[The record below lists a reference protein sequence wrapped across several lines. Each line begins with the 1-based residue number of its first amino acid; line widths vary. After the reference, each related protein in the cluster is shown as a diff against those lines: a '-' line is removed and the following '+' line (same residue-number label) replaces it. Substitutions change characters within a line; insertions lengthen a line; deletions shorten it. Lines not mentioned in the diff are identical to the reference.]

1 MIWRQAL
8 AGTQPVSV
16 EPVAPGPRE
25 SALEWTAPGTGAPRA
40 GQSPATF
47 GQLAWLALLILVAVG
62 PHATSVQPWVIAGL
76 CGAVF
81 WRLGAARWS
90 WALPG
95 RFLRAGL
102 TLAGSFAVVFA
113 YRRISG
119 LDAGSALLI
128 LMLALKLL
136 ETHSARD
143 RSIVILIA
151 WFVLFAGFLREQSV
165 ASIPQLAGGVV
176 IGTVALLQS
185 ARPAT
190 LLSPAQALGMTGRL
204 LVQALPLALAL
215 FVLFPRLPGPFWAL
229 PSPGGSGRTGLTDQ
243 MNPGDITELARSD
256 EVAFRVR
263 FSGPRPL
270 PAELYWRGPVLER
283 FDGRRWR
290 TQPDSLR
297 ERLPALRNY
306 TTPTPGQP
314 VYSYEITLEPNQQRW
329 LLPLEAPLSWD
340 VPDSRLAGT
349 LELLNKRPVDRRM
362 AWSGRSVASG
372 SFRDPGPPQAVNRE
386 LAGDANPRA
395 VALARELRRDASSDA
410 EFLRRV
416 LRMFREQQFY
426 YTLQPPP
433 LGEQP
438 VDDFLFRTRAGFCE
452 HYASAFAL
460 LARAAGLPARVVAG
474 YQGGERNPVAD
485 YWIIRQSDAH
495 AWTEIWLDGRWIRYD
510 PTAAVAP
517 ERIESGLDAA
527 LPGLAGDTLPLL
539 GGGAWFE
546 RLALNWDALNATWDR
561 WVLAFGPDQQTAL
574 LEGLGIR
581 SPSLRDIAL
590 ACAATVSV
598 VLIVFTLFGLRS
610 APARP
615 DRVEEIWQRLCGRLA
630 KSVRPRAA
638 HEGPAEYA
646 AAVAA
651 LRPDLGAAVQALAAH
666 YLRLRYEQLPAVA
679 DVQRFARLVRTL
691 RVPPAPARGST
702 AATRR

>member
-1 MIWRQAL
+1 MIQPRL
-8 AGTQPVSV
+8 PPGSQPVSGEV
-16 EPVAPGPRE
+16 AAADLRESLHDWEAPGAASG
-25 SALEWTAPGTGAPRA
+25 SAAR
-40 GQSPATF
+40 SPSSF
-47 GQLAWLALLILVAVG
+47 GQLAWLTLLIGVAVG
-62 PHATSVQPWVIAGL
+62 PHVGSVQAWVIAGL
-76 CGAVF
+76 VGSVV
-81 WRLGAARWS
+81 WRLGAARWG
-90 WALPG
+90 WDLPG

-136 ETHSARD
+136 ETHSTRD

-165 ASIPQLAGGVV
+165 TSIPQLAAGIVL
-176 IGTVALLQS
+176 GTLALLQS
-185 ARPAT
+185 ARPAG
-190 LLSPAQALGMTGRL
+190 LLAPAEAIRLTGRL
-204 LVQALPLALAL
+204 LLQALPLALAL

-229 PSPGGSGRTGLTDQ
+229 PAPGAGGRTGLSDQ

-263 FSGPRPL
+263 FRGPSPV

-290 TQPDSLR
+290 TQADSLR
-297 ERLPALRNY
+297 ERLPVLRDY
-306 TTPTPGQP
+306 VPPPAPGQR
-314 VYSYEITLEPNQQRW
+314 VFSYEITLEPNQQRW
-329 LLPLEAPLSWD
+329 LLPLETPLSWD
-340 VPDSRLAGT
+340 APDSRLAGT

-362 AWSGRSVASG
+362 AWNGRSVGTG
-372 SFRDPGPPQAVNRE
+372 SFRDPTPPQRVNRD
-386 LAGDANPRA
+386 LAGGANPRS
-395 VALARELRRDASSDA
+395 VALARELRRNASSD
-410 EFLRRV
+410 EDYLRRV
-416 LRMFREQQFY
+416 LRLFREQQFF
-426 YTLQPPP
+426 YTLQPPA

-438 VDDFLFRTRAGFCE
+438 VDDFLFSTRAGFCE
-452 HYASAFAL
+452 HYASAFAV

-485 YWIIRQSDAH
+485 YWIVRQSDAH
-495 AWTEIWLDGRWIRYD
+495 AWTEVWLNGRWIRYD

-527 LPGLAGDTLPLL
+527 LPGQAGDTLPLL
-539 GGGAWFE
+539 GGGEWFA
-546 RLALNWDALNATWDR
+546 RMALNWDALNATWDR
-561 WVLAFGPDQQTAL
+561 WVLAFGPDQQSAL

-590 ACAATVSV
+590 ACAITVSA
-598 VLIVFTLFGLRS
+598 VLLVFTLFGLRS
-610 APARP
+610 GPARP
-615 DRVEEIWQRLCGRLA
+615 DRVEQAWQRLCRRLA
-630 KSVRPRAA
+630 KAARPRAP

-651 LRPDLGAAVQALAAH
+651 LRPDLGAPVQALAGQ
-666 YLRLRYEQLPAVA
+666 YLRLRYEQTPTVA
-679 DVQRFARLVRTL
+679 DAQRFARLVRSL
-691 RVPPAPARGST
+691 RLPPAPARG
-702 AATRR
+702 

>member
-1 MIWRQAL
+1 MS
-8 AGTQPVSV
+8 G
-16 EPVAPGPRE
+16 EPVAPGLRE
-25 SALEWTAPGTGAPRA
+25 SAHEWAAPAPGSGIA
-40 GQSPATF
+40 GRSPASF
-47 GQLAWLALLILVAVG
+47 GHLAWLTLLIGVAVG
-62 PHATSVQPWVIAGL
+62 PHLGSVQPWVIAGL
-76 CGAVF
+76 CGSVV
-81 WRLGAARWS
+81 WRLGAARRGWQ
-90 WALPG
+90 LPG
-95 RFLRAGL
+95 KFLRAAL

-136 ETHSARD
+136 ETHSTRD

-165 ASIPQLAGGVV
+165 ASIPQLAAGIVM
-176 IGTVALLQS
+176 GTLALLQS
-185 ARPAT
+185 ARPT
-190 LLSPAQALGMTGRL
+190 GLLSPAQALRMTGRL
-204 LVQALPLALAL
+204 LLQALPLALAL

-229 PSPGGSGRTGLTDQ
+229 PAPGGGGRTGLTDQ
-243 MNPGDITELARSD
+243 LNPGDITELAQSD

-263 FSGPRPL
+263 FRGPSPL

-297 ERLPALRNY
+297 ERLPPLRNY
-306 TTPTPGQP
+306 APPLAAGQP
-314 VYSYEITLEPNQQRW
+314 VYSYEITLEPNRQRW
-329 LLPLEAPLSWD
+329 LLPLETPLSWD
-340 VPDSRLAGT
+340 APESRLAGT

-362 AWSGRSVASG
+362 AWNGRSAGGG
-372 SFRDPGPPQAVNRE
+372 SFRDPGPPGRVNRD
-386 LAGDANPRA
+386 LAGRANPRA
-395 VALARELRRDASSDA
+395 VALARELRGSSSSD
-410 EFLRRV
+410 EDFLRRV
-416 LRMFREQQFY
+416 LLMFREQQFF
-426 YTLQPPP
+426 YTLQPPA

-452 HYASAFAL
+452 HYASAFAV

-485 YWIIRQSDAH
+485 YWIVRQSDAH
-495 AWTEIWLDGRWIRYD
+495 AWTEVWLDGRWLRYD

-527 LPGLAGDTLPLL
+527 LPGLAGDALPLL
-539 GGGAWFE
+539 GGGAWLE
-546 RLALNWDALNATWDR
+546 RVALSWDALNATWDR
-561 WVLAFGPDQQTAL
+561 WVLAFGPDQQSAL
-574 LEGLGIR
+574 LEGLGIQ

-590 ACAATVSV
+590 VCALTVSA
-598 VLIVFTLFGLRS
+598 VLVVFTLLGLRS
-610 APARP
+610 SPARP
-615 DRVEEIWQRLCGRLA
+615 DQVEEIWQRLCRRLGKA
-630 KSVRPRAA
+630 VRPRSP

-651 LRPDLGAAVQALAAH
+651 LRPDLGATVQALAGH
-666 YLRLRYEQLPAVA
+666 YLRLRYEQTPTVA

-691 RVPPAPARGST
+691 RVARAPAPASAAGAPSRT
-702 AATRR
+702 AR